1 MEYKE
6 ACNKRTPQEI
16 ETTRKQYIETRI
28 ETRKAIEKEIQKRTK
43 NTIEKLI
50 ESGGVN
56 SSNFW
61 QIRKKLLGKGGQ
73 EEYDTIRGVPFD
85 S

>member
-6 ACNKRTPQEI
+6 VCNNRTPQEI

-28 ETRKAIEKEIQKRTK
+28 ETRKATENDIQARTK

-56 SSNFW
+56 SNNFW
-61 QIRKKLLGKGGQ
+61 QIRKKTHRKRV
-73 EEYDTIRGVPFD
+73 TRRI
-85 S
+85 